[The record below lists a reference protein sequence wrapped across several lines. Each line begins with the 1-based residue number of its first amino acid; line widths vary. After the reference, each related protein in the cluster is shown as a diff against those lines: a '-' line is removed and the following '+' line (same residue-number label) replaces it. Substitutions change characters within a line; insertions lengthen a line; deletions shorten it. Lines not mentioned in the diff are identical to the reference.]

1 MKKLIL
7 VGQLFFSTFSF
18 CQEYNSKSA
27 IIETPEM
34 QVFYESI
41 PIFLNVEAFGEYK
54 DIQLNIPNP
63 YTAAPGSAGSFIE
76 VTCTAINKKGK
87 RVNLEGS
94 RRFYVKRAPK
104 PELSWGGF
112 TDGSTVNVPLRTLS
126 LGYEDNVPFG
136 KGKDNFTV
144 ESYSISVSGLKGTLD
159 GEGSEISELHLE
171 ALKNIAKGSK
181 VAIQVKYSGTSSGYV
196 SAMFDL

>member
-1 MKKLIL
+1 MKNMFFVSFLSVSIL
-7 VGQLFFSTFSF
+7 SYSQSEF
-18 CQEYNSKSA
+18 NSKTAS
-27 IIETPEM
+27 IETPEIM
-34 QVFYESI
+34 VFYEGI
-41 PIFLNVEAFGEYK
+41 PIEINAQAIGYREVKLNV
-54 DIQLNIPNP
+54 PNP
-63 YTAAPGSAGSFIE
+63 YTAPAGSAGQIVSVF
-76 VTCTAINKKGK
+76 CTGITLKGK
-87 RVNLEGS
+87 EVPLGRKN
-94 RRFYVKRAPK
+94 FIVKKAPK

-112 TDGSTVNVPLRTLS
+112 TDGSTVSVPLQTLS